1 MPLKQA
7 NWSNLTNMGRKSLAK
22 ERIEQILNAFEI
34 CIRKCG
40 FEGSSLAQIAKEAGV
55 KRSIIRHY
63 IGNRDAVVKALV
75 ERLIETYRQEMAEA
89 IASIPKDDFGPALL
103 NHLFLSEEH
112 ERSNSEILLD
122 LLWAKQESDPHIKA
136 LLIDLYNALENL
148 LTDGLVYAY
157 PKAAPDTCRSVAYS
171 LICLLHTHTSLI
183 ELGLGKAR
191 RAGVRQAAEQIVG
204 LLEST

>member
-1 MPLKQA
+1 
-7 NWSNLTNMGRKSLAK
+7 MGRKSLAK
-22 ERIEQILNAFEI
+22 ERIEQILDAFEV

-75 ERLIETYRQEMAEA
+75 ERLIETYRQEMADA
-89 IASIPKDDFGPALL
+89 IASIPKDDFAPVLL
-103 NHLFLSEEH
+103 DYLFLAEAH
-112 ERSNSEILLD
+112 ERPNSEILLD
-122 LLWAKQESDPHIKA
+122 SLWAKQESDPHIKA
-136 LLIDLYNALENL
+136 LLIELYEALEEL

-157 PKAAPDTCRSVAYS
+157 PQSDPQTCRSVAYS

-183 ELGLGKAR
+183 ELGPGHAR
-191 RAGVRQAAEQIVG
+191 REGVRQAAAQIVG
-204 LLEST
+204 LLEPA